1 MNVIRLRTWVTAAVC
16 AAAIAVT
23 AAQSGLDRRISLD
36 FNDAAPEVVFRAV
49 TDAIR
54 CTLDIDPAVRQK
66 VTIRLDRVTVKLA
79 LDAACESIGCRWT
92 FDGRQLT
99 VLPLAPRPPA
109 VGGVAGDS
117 GVLRAALA
125 RPLPAGLR
133 FERQPVGAALER
145 VARAAGPGF
154 DFRIEGAQAR
164 IPVTA
169 DVSGRPPV
177 EAAQALVAAAGLKA
191 DFPIKSRVA
200 GDRVIRTF
208 SVKLV
213 LLGPGEPPTLPEVL
227 ARAAEAAAAFATPD
241 RRIMCEERGEQTL
254 LVKIWGVE
262 ERVYDEFVA
271 MRDVVLSLDLSTTPA
286 RRSSSAPW
294 EEVLRVV
301 SVSPLRAA
309 GPTKEGRMLDEFGKP
324 PNFPALWSG
333 AHLPRMAAVLLHG
346 INQPRF
352 QFTKAGEASVS
363 GVRAWEIRF
372 RETGSPPLFT
382 APVEGSLWVDPSG
395 GHVVKSVIR
404 TTGRGPLDEMTVT
417 FASNRVTSLWLPAT
431 MKQRTELLAR
441 SRMGRNLIVET
452 AATFTAC
459 HPVAPGSRKP

>member
-154 DFRIEGAQAR
+154 DFR
-164 IPVTA
+164 
-169 DVSGRPPV
+169 
-177 EAAQALVAAAGLKA
+177 
-191 DFPIKSRVA
+191 
-200 GDRVIRTF
+200 
-208 SVKLV
+208 
-213 LLGPGEPPTLPEVL
+213 
-227 ARAAEAAAAFATPD
+227 
-241 RRIMCEERGEQTL
+241 
-254 LVKIWGVE
+254 
-262 ERVYDEFVA
+262 
-271 MRDVVLSLDLSTTPA
+271 
-286 RRSSSAPW
+286 
-294 EEVLRVV
+294 
-301 SVSPLRAA
+301 
-309 GPTKEGRMLDEFGKP
+309 
-324 PNFPALWSG
+324 
-333 AHLPRMAAVLLHG
+333 
-346 INQPRF
+346 
-352 QFTKAGEASVS
+352 
-363 GVRAWEIRF
+363 
-372 RETGSPPLFT
+372 
-382 APVEGSLWVDPSG
+382 
-395 GHVVKSVIR
+395 
-404 TTGRGPLDEMTVT
+404 
-417 FASNRVTSLWLPAT
+417 
-431 MKQRTELLAR
+431 
-441 SRMGRNLIVET
+441 
-452 AATFTAC
+452 
-459 HPVAPGSRKP
+459 

>member
-16 AAAIAVT
+16 AAAVVVT
-23 AAQSGLDRRISLD
+23 AAQSSLDRRISLD
-36 FNDAAPEVVFRAV
+36 FNDTAPEVAFRAV
-49 TDAIR
+49 TSAIG

-92 FDGRQLT
+92 FDGRGLT
-99 VLPLAPRPPA
+99 VVPLAPQPPA
-109 VGGVAGDS
+109 VGRVAGDS

-133 FERQPVGAALER
+133 FDRQPVGAALER

-154 DFRIEGAQAR
+154 DFRIGGAQGG

-169 DVSGRPPV
+169 DVSGRTPV

-191 DFPIKSRVA
+191 DFPITSRVD

-213 LLGPGEPPTLPEVL
+213 LLGPGERPTLPDVL

-241 RRIMCEERGEQTL
+241 QRIMCEERVDQTF
-254 LVKIWGVE
+254 LVRRWGVE
-262 ERVYDEFVA
+262 ERLYDEFVA

-286 RRSSSAPW
+286 DRPSSVPW
-294 EEVLRVV
+294 EEVLRVA
-301 SVSPLRAA
+301 SASPPRAA
-309 GPTKEGRMLDEFGKP
+309 GPSKEGRMWDEFGRP
-324 PNFPALWSG
+324 PDIPALWSG
-333 AHLPRMAAVLLHG
+333 AHLPRVTAVLLHG

-352 QFTKAGEASVS
+352 QFAKVGEASVS

-372 RETGSPPLFT
+372 RETASPPLFT
-382 APVEGSLWVDPSG
+382 APVAGSLWVDPSR
-395 GHVVKSVIR
+395 GHVVKSVMR

-417 FASNRVTSLWLPAT
+417 FASNRATGLWLPAT
-431 MKQRTELLAR
+431 MRQRTELRAR
-441 SRMGRNLIVET
+441 SRAGRRLIVET
-452 AATFTAC
+452 AGTFAAC
-459 HPVAPGSRKP
+459 HPVAPGGRKP